1 MSLSYNLIVSGD
13 CTNSGLG
20 VLDVYPNGGVS
31 PYIVDW
37 VTPNLGTD
45 SPVTTNSIRTGLN
58 SGVYQIVISDSS
70 TPTPLTLNANLIVSS
85 GVCASIDSIVNTTCN
100 LDNGAITV
108 TATTPYQPVN
118 YYLYD
123 NNNILV
129 TSANTNF
136 GFATFIPLSA
146 GTYYCTVEDYGGC
159 TAKTE
164 NCIVED
170 SGNFDFGYYVINNSP
185 CSLTPTGKIY
195 VTGQTGYAP
204 YTYSWSTGEVT
215 SSISGLTAGTYSV
228 TVTNS
233 GGCSVTKTMT
243 VTNVPSVGIVSMIN
257 TSPGCFQSNGQV
269 LVTISGGT
277 PPYQYQFSN
286 GVNQIT
292 YSTSLN
298 FTGLSAGVYTVGVYD
313 AGLCYVS
320 GSTTLNTPNSFQVV
334 GLSTQN
340 STCSSSNGSITV
352 TVNGGATPYTYT
364 LVDDLGNTTVSATTS
379 STVTFSNL
387 NSGTYTVFVTNPSN
401 CVYQQELYL
410 INQNSFT
417 VSTSSTGTTCGN
429 SNGSVQISVDTPGI
443 YTYEIPGHL
452 ITSTPLT
459 AVTINN
465 LSAGFYTAT
474 VTDNLGCV
482 QTSQFY
488 VGTSNNVDFSF
499 YNQGCG
505 IGDEGSLTAL
515 ITSGTPPF
523 TFNWSSNVNGQT
535 GIYVTGLT
543 AGTYTLTVTDS
554 YYCSKTLSSTISCN
568 TNYSTYQ
575 TFNICE
581 GYFTQTP
588 GSKTGLLQMLN
599 QGYQDL
605 TVGNVDCQLNA
616 AQFILEV
623 NVGTSAFSET
633 FYYTTSLLDV
643 PTDQQY
649 VDAIKNLLDEVPGI
663 GSVVIS
669 IDNNSI
675 QINSDCEKTLAEK
688 NVTINVKIN
697 YDICCV
703 NDCGFSGGTLTII
716 QPTATP
722 TPTATISPTPT
733 ETPTPTPTTSQTPT
747 PTTIPPTPTTTPTPT
762 PTATPGPT
770 STPGPTAT
778 PTSTATPIPTATQT
792 PVPTATQTPTP
803 STTPCDC
810 YYYNV
815 KVDQIDLDN
824 SDTGEVFV
832 SYQNCNGDASIAT
845 YTVAD
850 FYFDSICVDN
860 IPVAPEQYI
869 IMGGL
874 LTLTFNQPTNTFNCC
889 TISPTPTPTP
899 TNAGCVCYTLT
910 NTPLP
915 PPNPVLGATTFEYV
929 NCGGITQT
937 VTVFDGFPVDVCA
950 QSGTVIITA
959 GDPGTID
966 VSLVNCCIPT
976 PTPTPTPICIDV
988 FVENIT
994 AGNPNGT
1001 SAIRIVYDDCD
1012 GFPQLSTPIAQGGD
1026 LCIFTNNLSSVSGV
1040 WADSSTPAP
1049 VEGIDYTL
1057 TPNGC
1062 P

>member
-31 PYIVDW
+31 PYVVDW
-37 VTPNLGTD
+37 VNPNLGTD

-70 TPTPLTLNANLIVSS
+70 SPTPLTLNANLIVSS
-85 GVCASIDSIVNTTCN
+85 GVCASINSIVNTTCN
-100 LDNGAITV
+100 LDNGAITI

-123 NNNILV
+123 SNDVLV

-136 GFATFIPLSA
+136 GYATFVPLSA

-164 NCIVED
+164 NGIVQD
-170 SGNFDFGYYVINNSP
+170 SGDFDFGYYVINNSP

-195 VTGQTGYAP
+195 VTGQTGYGP

-292 YSTSLN
+292 YSTSLS
-298 FTGLSAGVYTVGVYD
+298 FTGLSAGVYSVGVYD

-364 LVDDLGNTTVSATTS
+364 LVDYLGNTTVSATTS

-401 CVYQQELYL
+401 CVYEQEVYL

-429 SNGSVQISVDTPGI
+429 SNGSVEISVDTPGV

-452 ITSTPLT
+452 ITSTTLT

-465 LSAGFYTAT
+465 LSPGFYTAT

-488 VGTSNNVDFSF
+488 VGSSNNVDFSF

-505 IGDEGSLTAL
+505 IGNQGSLTAL
-515 ITSGTPPF
+515 ISSGIPPF
-523 TFNWSSNVNGQT
+523 TFNWSSNVGGQT

-554 YYCSKTLSSTISCN
+554 NYCSKTLSSTISCN

-663 GSVVIS
+663 GSVIIS
-669 IDNNSI
+669 INNNSI
-675 QINSDCEKTLAEK
+675 QINSDCEKTLADK

-703 NDCGFSGGTLTII
+703 GDCGLDGGTLTII
-716 QPTATP
+716 QPTPTQTPTSTPTITSTP
-722 TPTATISPTPT
+722 TPTATVTPTPTTTSTPTPTLTVTPTPTTTSTPTPTSTITPTPTNTSTNTPTPTPTTTPTTTPT
-733 ETPTPTPTTSQTPT
+733 ETPTPSP
-747 PTTIPPTPTTTPTPT
+747 
-762 PTATPGPT
+762 
-770 STPGPTAT
+770 
-778 PTSTATPIPTATQT
+778 
-792 PVPTATQTPTP
+792 
-803 STTPCDC
+803 TPCDC
-810 YYYNV
+810 NYYDV

-832 SYQNCNGDASIAT
+832 SYQDCGGNASIAT

-850 FYFDSICVDN
+850 YYFNSICVDSS
-860 IPVAPEQYI
+860 IPIAPQQYI
-869 IMGGL
+869 MVGGL
-874 LTLTFNQPTNTFNCC
+874 FNLTYNQPINTFNCC
-889 TISPTPTPTP
+889 T
-899 TNAGCVCYTLT
+899 
-910 NTPLP
+910 
-915 PPNPVLGATTFEYV
+915 YV
-929 NCGGITQT
+929 
-937 VTVFDGFPVDVCA
+937 P
-950 QSGTVIITA
+950 S
-959 GDPGTID
+959 
-966 VSLVNCCIPT
+966 
-976 PTPTPTPICIDV
+976 PTPTPICYDVNLCTNVGARNAIFYNYYDCNGVYQTTSTIPVGECICIQTIDP
-988 FVENIT
+988 FSIT
-994 AGNPNGT
+994 ANWQDMY
-1001 SAIRIVYDDCD
+1001 I
-1012 GFPQLSTPIAQGGD
+1012 
-1026 LCIFTNNLSSVSGV
+1026 
-1040 WADSSTPAP
+1040 PAP
-1049 VEGIDYTL
+1049 AEGVDYTKL
-1057 TPNGC
+1057 IGDC